1 MHQCILSVN
10 IIIVYTIRMS
20 VDGVIKVADFGLSEE
35 VYGNNYFRVNVDNP
49 SQKEQIKLP
58 IKWMAL
64 ESIHDGLFSE
74 KTDVVCLEYDNV
86 SCYYCYFIFIVVLWN
101 SMLGNLQSWKS
112 SLSRIE
118 SQGSC

>member
-10 IIIVYTIRMS
+10 ILIVYTIRMS
-20 VDGVIKVADFGLSEE
+20 VDGVIKVADFGLTED
-35 VYGNNYFRVNVDNP
+35 VYARNYFRVNIDTP
-49 SQKEQIKLP
+49 SQKAQIKLP

-74 KTDVVCLEYDNV
+74 KTDVVCLEYSNV
-86 SCYYCYFIFIVVLWN
+86 SCYYFIFIVVLWN
-101 SMLGNLQSWKS
+101 SMLGNIQSWKS
-112 SLSRIE
+112 SLPWIE